1 MACTV
6 QGLEPPIKRPFAYA
20 CPIDQNTI
28 DLGVANRPWFSERAR
43 LVR

>member
-20 CPIDQNTI
+20 SPIDQETI
-28 DLGVANRPWFSERAR
+28 DLSVAKRA
-43 LVR
+43 